1 VRLQPGKDAHI
12 ECFIKRELDADKP
25 N

>member
-1 VRLQPGKDAHI
+1 VRLQPGKDAHM